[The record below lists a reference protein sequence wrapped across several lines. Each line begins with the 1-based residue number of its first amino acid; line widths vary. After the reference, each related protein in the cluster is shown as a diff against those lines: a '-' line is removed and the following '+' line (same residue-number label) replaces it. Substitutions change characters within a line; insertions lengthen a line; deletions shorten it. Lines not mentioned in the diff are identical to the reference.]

1 MAEEHKTLLAQAE
14 GYLTAARNS
23 LSFQS
28 YDECMVS
35 CYKAMDKALHALC
48 IFRNLNGPPTGVSLQ
63 RLCETVGFK
72 ASDPALLEMIEKAY
86 TEKPG
91 SIARDNSGERLF
103 SAAEA
108 TQALRFASD
117 TLRSITKRIEG
128 KNVR

>member
-1 MAEEHKTLLAQAE
+1 
-14 GYLTAARNS
+14 
-23 LSFQS
+23 
-28 YDECMVS
+28 
-35 CYKAMDKALHALC
+35 
-48 IFRNLNGPPTGVSLQ
+48 
-63 RLCETVGFK
+63 VGFK